1 MMENDGIMLH
11 DTRARER
18 GEFIG
23 QRKTWE
29 GEAAAGN
36 LYLGLV
42 FRIFL
47 EQEWS
52 DYEGV
57 CRY

>member
-1 MMENDGIMLH
+1 MMENEGSMLP

-18 GEFIG
+18 GELIG
-23 QRKTWE
+23 QRKTRE

-42 FRIFL
+42 FQIFL
-47 EQEWS
+47 ERE
-52 DYEGV
+52 
-57 CRY
+57 